1 MSKPNTPSGIGH
13 YRTLYADSITNR
25 EEFWRTQAELIK
37 WDKTFETI
45 VDEDFSAGKIS
56 WFSDGKLNACLNALD
71 IHLENGTAG
80 ATALTYYDSNGVSCT
95 YTYKELLAE
104 VTALAGALTTKGL
117 KTGDRIA
124 LYLPD
129 SPESVFFMLACARL
143 GILYVPIPV
152 HYTTEV
158 IHDILNDCKASMIVI
173 SPDEGGDSY
182 SERTGALTGMLDSII
197 VINTGQSTVEG
208 AIAYSDLV
216 SGGEEITQVN
226 CESVE
231 AEHPLFILYAGYAAG
246 VPRGSVFATGGFIV
260 HAVSSFS
267 VLFQSA
273 EGESEKM
280 NIACCTN
287 LASTAG
293 QCYGLWGALISGTG
307 VIITG
312 AGDNPSTA
320 LLRRILDEDP
330 IPALLTTPR
339 LLAALKKELG
349 TDPLSNDRRFPL
361 VACHGD
367 ILAPRFV
374 VFAGNSLTTGTERVI
389 NMWIQSESGAA
400 LINTYANAGC
410 NSPGTIGLPALGIK
424 PRAINS
430 FGETC
435 RTNESGQ
442 LVFEDSWPGMIRT
455 IWEQQERFFDLYFQR
470 NTGYFKTNDGVRA
483 DSNGFF
489 WFMGRLD
496 DVIKVHG
503 QSIATSEIESVLLSH
518 PMVAESAVISIDG
531 EEDEDII
538 AYVVIELSSES
549 NYEKLVADMTG
560 YIKRRIGEFAVP
572 VRFIV
577 TEELPRTRTGKI
589 VRRLLRRIADGT
601 ISPQEDLSHVANPHS
616 VDKLINKV

>member
-1 MSKPNTPSGIGH
+1 MSKPFMPSDIDQ
-13 YRTLYADSITNR
+13 YRALYSDSINNR
-25 EEFWRTQAELIK
+25 EEFWCIQAELIQ
-37 WDKTFETI
+37 WDKAFETI
-45 VDEDFSAGKIS
+45 VDEDFSTGTIS
-56 WFSDGKLNACLNALD
+56 WFSEGKLNACFNALD
-71 IHLENGTAG
+71 SHLGNGASG
-80 ATALTYYDSNGVSCT
+80 ATALTCYDSNGVSCT

-117 KTGDRIA
+117 KTGDRVA

-143 GILYVPIPV
+143 GIPYVPIPV

-173 SPDEGGDSY
+173 SPYEGGDSY
-182 SERTGALTGMLDSII
+182 SERAGALTGLLDGIS
-197 VINTGQSTVEG
+197 VINTGKSTVEG

-216 SGGEEITQVN
+216 SGSEDITQVD
-226 CESVE
+226 CEIVE

-260 HAVSSFS
+260 HAVSSFY

-273 EGESEKM
+273 DGTSEKM

-293 QCYGLWGALISGTG
+293 QCYGLWGALISGNG
-307 VIITG
+307 VIITES
-312 AGDNPSTA
+312 GDNPSIA

-330 IPALLTTPR
+330 APALFTTPV
-339 LLAALKKELG
+339 LLAALKRELG
-349 TDPLSNDRRFPL
+349 SDPLSNDRRFPL
-361 VACHGD
+361 VACYGD

-374 VFAGNSLTTGTERVI
+374 VFAGNSLTTGIERVI

-400 LINTYANAGC
+400 LITTYANTGC
-410 NSPGTIGLPALGIK
+410 NSPGTIGLPAFGIK
-424 PRAINS
+424 PRVINN

-435 RTNESGQ
+435 RANESGQ

-455 IWEQQERFFDLYFQR
+455 IWGQPERFFELYFQR
-470 NTGYFKTNDGVRA
+470 NAGYFETNDGVRA
-483 DSNGFF
+483 DCNGFF

-503 QSIATSEIESVLLSH
+503 QSIATSEIEAVILSH
-518 PMVAESAVISIDG
+518 PVVAESAVISIDG
-531 EEDEDII
+531 DEDEDII
-538 AYVVIELSSES
+538 AYVVLEQSSES
-549 NYEKLVADMTG
+549 KYKKLVADMTG
-560 YIKRRIGEFAVP
+560 YIQRRIGEFAVP
-572 VRFIV
+572 VRFIF

-601 ISPQEDLSHVANPHS
+601 ISSQEDLSHVANPHA
-616 VDKLINKV
+616 VDKLINK

>member
-1 MSKPNTPSGIGH
+1 MSKPNIPSDIDH
-13 YRTLYADSITNR
+13 YRTLYAESIDNR
-25 EEFWRTQAELIK
+25 EEFWRIQAELIK
-37 WDKTFETI
+37 WDNAFETI
-45 VDEDFSAGKIS
+45 VDEDFSAGTIS
-56 WFSDGKLNACLNALD
+56 WFSDGKLNACFNALD
-71 IHLENGTAG
+71 SHLENGTAG
-80 ATALTYYDSNGVSCT
+80 AAALTCYDNNGVSCE
-95 YTYKELLAE
+95 YTFNELLSE
-104 VTALAGALTTKGL
+104 VAALAGALKKNGL
-117 KTGDRIA
+117 KTGDRVV

-158 IHDILNDCKASMIVI
+158 IHDILDDCKASMIVI
-173 SPDEGGDSY
+173 SPDERGDSY
-182 SERTGALTGMLDSII
+182 SERAVTLIEMLDGII
-197 VINTGQSTVEG
+197 VINTGKSKVEG
-208 AIAYSDLV
+208 AIAYSGLV
-216 SGGEEITQVN
+216 SGSEKITPAD

-260 HAVSSFS
+260 HAVSSFT
-267 VLFQSA
+267 VLFQSVD
-273 EGESEKM
+273 GESEKM

-293 QCYGLWGALISGTG
+293 QCYGLWGALISGAG
-307 VIITG
+307 VIITE
-312 AGDNPSTA
+312 AGDTPSTT
-320 LLRRILDEDP
+320 LLLRILDEDP
-330 IPALLTTPR
+330 VPALFTTPR
-339 LLAALKKELG
+339 LLAALKRELG
-349 TDPLSNDRRFPL
+349 SEPLSKDRRFPL
-361 VACHGD
+361 VACYGD

-374 VFAGNSLTTGTERVI
+374 VFAGNSLTTGIERVI

-410 NSPGTIGLPALGIK
+410 NSPGTIGLPAFGIK
-424 PRAINS
+424 PRIINN

-442 LVFEDSWPGMIRT
+442 LVFENSWPGMIRT
-455 IWEQQERFFDLYFQR
+455 IWGQPERFIELYFQR
-470 NTGYFKTNDGVRA
+470 NAGYFGTNDGVRA
-483 DSNGFF
+483 DCNGFF

-503 QSIATSEIESVLLSH
+503 QSIATSEIEAVILSH

-538 AYVVIELSSES
+538 AYVVTEQSSES
-549 NYEKLVADMTG
+549 NYEKPVADMTG
-560 YIKRRIGEFAVP
+560 DIERRIGEFAVP

-577 TEELPRTRTGKI
+577 TDELPRTRTGKI

-601 ISPQEDLSHVANPHS
+601 ISPQEDLSHVANPHV
-616 VDKLINKV
+616 VDKLINK